1 VAQSLND
8 KFNNI
13 NMKKREIEKKS
24 DNVKK
29 KTCEKGDVEQ
39 YINHMLP
46 RWDQNWQERGL
57 EVRL

>member
-1 VAQSLND
+1 VRVHSVAQSLND

-39 YINHMLP
+39 YIDYMSLKV
-46 RWDQNWQERGL
+46 GSK
-57 EVRL
+57 